1 MKYTDEQIE
10 KLLLDRDYFKV
21 VDALVDIVQTDEAT
35 FHDHAAFI
43 DAVSSAGY
51 TDCYEIAFQ
60 SFIKANTTKNANPI
74 VLKGLYLRIDPIIKA
89 LGFRY
94 FDAENSHNIPRD
106 FYLRAKFMLY
116 IAASKYNDALVTI
129 SMLIDEDERPTYY
142 FQRSKLYSIQKKY
155 QLALMDLDKAVEMA
169 PTDATLYYHRAL
181 LKQKLHDI
189 QGAFFD
195 FESAINFN
203 SQNYIYYYS
212 RGMLNESFEHYKNAL
227 DDFKK
232 TIQLNPNYVQAFQEI
247 AWCKY
252 KLNYMKEALSFI
264 NIAIQMD
271 KNNAGSYYIR
281 GCINNTLMKHQ
292 EAAQDEAFAIKLD
305 NQSNKMWTSRLWHQK
320 AWAEFRMENY
330 EQAEAD
336 INQALK
342 LYNRNLAFLFLAM
355 DIQIFGTKNFYN
367 AMGICKEILKLDP
380 DNQRA
385 LMAKKE
391 IEDGIRDNL

>member
-1 MKYTDEQIE
+1 MKYTDAQIE
-10 KLLLDRDYFKV
+10 QLLLDRDYFKV
-21 VDALVDIVQTDEAT
+21 VDALVDIVQTEEAT

-51 TDCYEIAFQ
+51 TDCYELAFQ
-60 SFIKANTTKNANPI
+60 SFIKANTSKNANPI

-116 IAASKYNDALVTI
+116 IAGSKYSDALTVI
-129 SMLIDEDERPTYY
+129 STLINEDERPTYY

-155 QLALMDLDKAVEMA
+155 QLALADLDKAIELA
-169 PTDATLYYHRAL
+169 PNDATLYYHRAL

-195 FESAINFN
+195 YESAINFN
-203 SQNYIYYYS
+203 SKNYNYYFA
-212 RGMLNESFEHYKNAL
+212 RGMLNETFEHYKNAL

-271 KNNAGSYYIR
+271 KQNAGNFYIR
-281 GCINNTLMKHQ
+281 GCIHNALAQHK
-292 EAAQDEAFAIKLD
+292 EAVADEDIAIKLD
-305 NQSNKMWTSRLWHQK
+305 NQSNRMWSSRLWHQK
-320 AWAEFRMENY
+320 AWAEFRLENY

-336 INQALK
+336 INQAIK
-342 LYNRNLAFLFLAM
+342 LYNKNLSFLFLAM

-367 AMGICKEILKLDP
+367 AMGICKEILKIDSE
-380 DNQRA
+380 NQRA
-385 LMAKKE
+385 LLAKTE
-391 IEDGIRDNL
+391 IENGIRDSL